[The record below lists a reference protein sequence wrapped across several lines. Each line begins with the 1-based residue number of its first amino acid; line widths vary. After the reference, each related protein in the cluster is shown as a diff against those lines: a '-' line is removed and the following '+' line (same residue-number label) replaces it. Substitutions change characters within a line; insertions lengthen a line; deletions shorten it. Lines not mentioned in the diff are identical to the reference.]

1 MAVGGRR
8 SECLLNVNVQ
18 GRKCPST
25 LNIYTVEMLDLMQSK
40 MTSTT
45 VGLLVVLI
53 LDIKDVGFPKQMKMN
68 KRTQILYNRFQF
80 PAMLYHAWKEEDS
93 R

>member
-1 MAVGGRR
+1 MAVEGQ
-8 SECLLNVNVQ
+8 NVYL
-18 GRKCPST
+18 T
-25 LNIYTVEMLDLMQSK
+25 LMYKDENARQHKIYTVEMLDLMQSK

-53 LDIKDVGFPKQMKMN
+53 LDIKDVGFPRQMKMN

-80 PAMLYHAWKEEDS
+80 PAMLYHAWKEDS